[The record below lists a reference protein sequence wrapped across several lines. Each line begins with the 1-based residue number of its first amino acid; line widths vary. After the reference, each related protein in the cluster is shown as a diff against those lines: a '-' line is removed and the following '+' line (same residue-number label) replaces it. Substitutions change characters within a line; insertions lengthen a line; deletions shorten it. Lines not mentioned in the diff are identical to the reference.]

1 MAKTGI
7 AALAEGRTDLFRM
20 DPRKIV
26 VKEGWN
32 SRDFDLPENKEH
44 VAHLARSIQEVG
56 VKEPL
61 TGYLNDGEF
70 VLTNGESR
78 LRAVMSLIEQGVDV
92 KTVPVQPEPRH
103 ASEADHLASQIIRNS
118 GKPFTP
124 IENAKVYAKLM
135 DLGWT
140 AKEIAEKTGMTPERV
155 NQIAKLNTVT
165 PKVRKHIQKGEITS
179 TLVQRIQS
187 KAKDAKEVETKV
199 VAAIKK
205 AKTEGKKKAT
215 PKHAKSGPSIPA
227 KPKVDYK
234 ALFLELMS
242 CIEPTVAGGIAEKGN
257 TDVWVGGDVPADS
270 WQAMLSVTKKKED

>member
-26 VKEGWN
+26 VREGWN
-32 SRDFDLPENKEH
+32 SRDFDLPENKDH
-44 VAHLARSIQEVG
+44 VATLAKSIVEVG

-61 TGYLNDGEF
+61 AGFLEGGEF
-70 VLTNGESR
+70 ILTNGESR
-78 LRAVMSLIEQGVDV
+78 LRAVLSLIEAGTDV

-124 IENAKVYAKLM
+124 IENAKVYAKLI

-140 AKEIAEKTGMTPERV
+140 AKEIADKTGMTVERV
-155 NQIAKLNTVT
+155 NQIARLNAVT
-165 PKVRKHIQKGEITS
+165 PTVRKHIQKGEVSS
-179 TLVQRIQS
+179 TLVQRIQA
-187 KAKDAKEVETKV
+187 KAKDAKDVETQV
-199 VAAIKK
+199 SAAIKK

-215 PKHAKSGPSIPA
+215 PKHAKPGPSIPA

-234 ALFLELMS
+234 ALFIELVDS
-242 CIEPTVAGGIAEKGN
+242 LGDGQAPSDGEQNLHGTIAEDRWEHMVSLVPGRGKGE
-257 TDVWVGGDVPADS
+257 G
-270 WQAMLSVTKKKED
+270 

>member
-26 VKEGWN
+26 VKDGWN
-32 SRDFDLPENKEH
+32 SRDFDLPENQEH
-44 VAHLARSIQEVG
+44 VAQLARSIQEVG

-61 TGYLNDGEF
+61 TGYLSDGEF
-70 VLTNGESR
+70 ILTNGESR

-165 PKVRKHIQKGEITS
+165 PKVRKHIQKGEIAS

-187 KAKDAKEVETKV
+187 KAKDAKDVETKV
-199 VAAIKK
+199 VEAIKK
-205 AKTEGKKKAT
+205 AKAEGKKKAT
-215 PKHAKSGPSIPA
+215 PKHTKSGDKAPS
-227 KPKVDYK
+227 KPKTNYRD
-234 ALFLELMS
+234 LFDELVSYM
-242 CIEPTVAGGIAEKGN
+242 GGEEEDEEGVHVFGK
-257 TDVWVGGDVPADS
+257 VPPAR
-270 WQAMLSVTKKKED
+270 WEAMLAAAKKRESF